1 MEQRYVRALNDR
13 GDDTPEGELMDGVFD
28 QFAKFERAKTAER
41 TRRGKLRKAR
51 EGKILAGRRA
61 DFGFMYN
68 AARDNYVVDAKQ
80 MRLVKR
86 IFYMVGVE
94 GYSIRG
100 VKRAFERESLPTPD
114 GKRNWAAPFIR
125 GCISDDVYKPHTYQE
140 VEPLVSAEVATR
152 LDPEKRYGI
161 WGFNRERVTYTQVA
175 EKGINGERHY
185 RRRAKHASKPRSEW
199 IAVPVPDPSIPREW
213 VDAAREATGQNK
225 RTSKNG
231 GRFWELTGGILH
243 CACCGWSM
251 STTTVKTQGAFG
263 KPNHYYRCQK
273 PLSRLE
279 GCENRKTHRAD
290 VLEARV
296 WEFVSGL
303 LKDPERLRTGLAEM
317 IDRESDGLP
326 DNADRETKAQMD
338 RLAEVDH
345 KRARFQDMAAEGL
358 INFDEL
364 RAKLVALEE
373 TRDTTRKELV
383 ALEARRDQLAEL
395 ERDRDT
401 LMECY
406 AGMVPDALDAL
417 APEERHRVYKLL
429 KLRVNSSTD
438 GALDVSGALGDVGE
452 ICKKETTSR

>member
-1 MEQRYVRALNDR
+1 
-13 GDDTPEGELMDGVFD
+13 
-28 QFAKFERAKTAER
+28 
-41 TRRGKLRKAR
+41 
-51 EGKILAGRRA
+51 
-61 DFGFMYN
+61 
-68 AARDNYVVDAKQ
+68 VVDAEQ

-161 WGFNRERVTYTQVA
+161 WWFNRERVTYTQVA

-251 STTTVKTQGAFG
+251 STTTVKTQGG
-263 KPNHYYRCQK
+263 IRQTQPLL
-273 PLSRLE
+273 PLS
-279 GCENRKTHRAD
+279 
-290 VLEARV
+290 EAAEQAR
-296 WEFVSGL
+296 
-303 LKDPERLRTGLAEM
+303 RLR
-317 IDRESDGLP
+317 ES
-326 DNADRETKAQMD
+326 
-338 RLAEVDH
+338 
-345 KRARFQDMAAEGL
+345 QDPPG
-358 INFDEL
+358 
-364 RAKLVALEE
+364 
-373 TRDTTRKELV
+373 
-383 ALEARRDQLAEL
+383 
-395 ERDRDT
+395 
-401 LMECY
+401 
-406 AGMVPDALDAL
+406 
-417 APEERHRVYKLL
+417 
-429 KLRVNSSTD
+429 
-438 GALDVSGALGDVGE
+438 
-452 ICKKETTSR
+452 

>member
-1 MEQRYVRALNDR
+1 VL
-13 GDDTPEGELMDGVFD
+13 
-28 QFAKFERAKTAER
+28 
-41 TRRGKLRKAR
+41 
-51 EGKILAGRRA
+51 
-61 DFGFMYN
+61 
-68 AARDNYVVDAKQ
+68 
-80 MRLVKR
+80 
-86 IFYMVGVE
+86 
-94 GYSIRG
+94 
-100 VKRAFERESLPTPD
+100 
-114 GKRNWAAPFIR
+114 
-125 GCISDDVYKPHTYQE
+125 
-140 VEPLVSAEVATR
+140 
-152 LDPEKRYGI
+152 
-161 WGFNRERVTYTQVA
+161 
-175 EKGINGERHY
+175 
-185 RRRAKHASKPRSEW
+185 
-199 IAVPVPDPSIPREW
+199 VPDPSIPREW

-243 CACCGWSM
+243 CACCGWSI

>member
-1 MEQRYVRALNDR
+1 
-13 GDDTPEGELMDGVFD
+13 
-28 QFAKFERAKTAER
+28 
-41 TRRGKLRKAR
+41 
-51 EGKILAGRRA
+51 
-61 DFGFMYN
+61 
-68 AARDNYVVDAKQ
+68 
-80 MRLVKR
+80 
-86 IFYMVGVE
+86 
-94 GYSIRG
+94 
-100 VKRAFERESLPTPD
+100 
-114 GKRNWAAPFIR
+114 
-125 GCISDDVYKPHTYQE
+125 
-140 VEPLVSAEVATR
+140 
-152 LDPEKRYGI
+152 
-161 WGFNRERVTYTQVA
+161 
-175 EKGINGERHY
+175 
-185 RRRAKHASKPRSEW
+185 
-199 IAVPVPDPSIPREW
+199 
-213 VDAAREATGQNK
+213 
-225 RTSKNG
+225 
-231 GRFWELTGGILH
+231 
-243 CACCGWSM
+243 
-251 STTTVKTQGAFG
+251 
-263 KPNHYYRCQK
+263 
-273 PLSRLE
+273 
-279 GCENRKTHRAD
+279 

-345 KRARFQDMAAEGL
+345 KRARFQDMAAEEL

-438 GALDVSGALGDVGE
+438 GALDVSGALGDVVE
-452 ICKKETTSR
+452 ICKKETTAR